1 MKDLEAVDSEE
12 NVLNVIFSETDD
24 AGNKIEGGITKD
36 NSLLVK
42 YFAESIRKNWIGK
55 KNGDAIMATL
65 KEAFD
70 EKERKWIISDL
81 GLKETENA
89 ASKSFSIE
97 ITKIGQLEKRELNE
111 DFYNQL
117 YPGQEVK
124 TESDFRNKI
133 KEEIQKYWKSQSDNQ
148 IHDQA
153 YHQLLDHTHIEF
165 PEAFL
170 KKWIKTQGDVVKED
184 EDVEKEFPKF
194 LNQLKWTLIT
204 EKIVGD
210 NNIEVAPDEIKAFA
224 KHQLFSYMGGANL
237 SDDQPW
243 VNDYVEKMMKDRKFV
258 EDAYHRLQTQKIFE
272 WAATQVK
279 PDEVDISADDFSK
292 MVEEHQHHHH

>member
-1 MKDLEAVDSEE
+1 MD
-12 NVLNVIFSETDD
+12 
-24 AGNKIEGGITKD
+24 
-36 NSLLVK
+36 
-42 YFAESIRKNWIGK
+42 
-55 KNGDAIMATL
+55 
-65 KEAFD
+65 
-70 EKERKWIISDL
+70 
-81 GLKETENA
+81 
-89 ASKSFSIE
+89 
-97 ITKIGQLEKRELNE
+97 
-111 DFYNQL
+111 
-117 YPGQEVK
+117 
-124 TESDFRNKI
+124 
-133 KEEIQKYWKSQSDNQ
+133 
-148 IHDQA
+148 
-153 YHQLLDHTHIEF
+153 
-165 PEAFL
+165 
-170 KKWIKTQGDVVKED
+170 KTQGDVVKED